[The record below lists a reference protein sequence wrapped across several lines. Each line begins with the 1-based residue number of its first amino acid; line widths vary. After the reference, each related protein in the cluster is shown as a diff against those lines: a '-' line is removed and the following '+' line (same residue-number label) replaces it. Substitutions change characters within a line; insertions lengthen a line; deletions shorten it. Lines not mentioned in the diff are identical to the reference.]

1 MNYTENYR
9 GIKVDVQAPQVDVPA
24 GLQEQIRKSIDKLLR
39 FTPVINAVDIYLN
52 ISGTGKTAE
61 RALGMRVGIPGPD
74 VFSEEKSKDRWNTM
88 LRAVVD
94 KNVRQLQKGKS

>member
-52 ISGTGKTAE
+52 VSGTGKTAE
-61 RALGMRVGIPGPD
+61 RILGMRVGIPGPD
-74 VFSEEKSKDRWNTM
+74 VFSEEKAKDRWNTM

-94 KNVRQLQKGKS
+94 KNVRQLQKGK

>member
-9 GIKVDVQAPQVDVPA
+9 GIKIDVQAPQVDVPV

-52 ISGTGKTAE
+52 VSGQGKTAE
-61 RALGMRVGIPGPD
+61 RNLGMRVGIPGPD
-74 VFSEEKSKDRWNTM
+74 VFSEEKAKDRWNTM
-88 LRAVVD
+88 LRSVVD
-94 KNVRQLQKGKS
+94 KNIRQLQKFK